1 MRPSFTNSIPVMSM
15 VLQMA
20 PGYRDVYQIYATL
33 SKGIILS
40 GEIYKMSIKDIA
52 KLYEYWTFLRLGKI
66 LQEKCDEIDQDIIKT
81 TSDGL
86 IVNLSERSGATRI
99 FKHKTTGEI
108 IKLQYQYSTGKSTTV
123 RQIPDTMLMIEKLG
137 RDYDYMYIFDAK
149 YRINFGAEESPWG
162 PGPMEDDINTM
173 HRYRDA
179 IVAEKEGSY
188 ERIAF
193 GAYVLFPWNEE
204 DKYKE
209 HPLFKSIGK
218 VNIGGL
224 PFLPKATDLVESLI
238 DNLLNKTADELQEE
252 GILPIG
258 TKEFLYKDDSEYVLV
273 VPLGNSKELTV
284 RIMEE
289 KLPKRWNRAK
299 KIALCTS
306 NGIHHESFIKNIIR
320 DGKHIVFEVE
330 SWPSPL
336 NEIKSNGYTL
346 AEPIL
351 IKEHLYHGAYTIPEL
366 LLEDNLQRQFLKML
380 KEVAGHVDIGLSTK
394 AVAQNTRIS
403 FFQVGNHIFHWG
415 SKSLFHEYNG
425 NIIKEISLKEL
436 EENLFEMF
444 KELAANI

>member
-1 MRPSFTNSIPVMSM
+1 M

-193 GAYVLFPWNEE
+193 GAHVLFPWNEE

-224 PFLPKATDLVESLI
+224 PFLPKATDLVESL
-238 DNLLNKTADELQEE
+238 L
-252 GILPIG
+252 
-258 TKEFLYKDDSEYVLV
+258 
-273 VPLGNSKELTV
+273 
-284 RIMEE
+284 
-289 KLPKRWNRAK
+289 
-299 KIALCTS
+299 
-306 NGIHHESFIKNIIR
+306 II
-320 DGKHIVFEVE
+320 
-330 SWPSPL
+330 
-336 NEIKSNGYTL
+336 Y
-346 AEPIL
+346 
-351 IKEHLYHGAYTIPEL
+351 
-366 LLEDNLQRQFLKML
+366 
-380 KEVAGHVDIGLSTK
+380 
-394 AVAQNTRIS
+394 
-403 FFQVGNHIFHWG
+403 
-415 SKSLFHEYNG
+415 
-425 NIIKEISLKEL
+425 
-436 EENLFEMF
+436 
-444 KELAANI
+444 